1 MQNIWKA
8 SILWFRDFSTYNL
21 PTPNI
26 IDIWVSLYPD
36 LSSSGGIKVKATE
49 DAISKPATTKLT
61 RISLKSLTF
70 FDTDEQPGTAGTVE
84 VGEKL
89 LRLLLQFDEFESFD
103 DKFES
108 FDILWYFHTVK
119 FVTFLQIKKSVAV
132 PVIYWSK

>member
-1 MQNIWKA
+1 M
-8 SILWFRDFSTYNL
+8 
-21 PTPNI
+21 
-26 IDIWVSLYPD
+26 
-36 LSSSGGIKVKATE
+36 KATE

-70 FDTDEQPGTAGTVE
+70 FDTGEQPGTAETVE

-108 FDILWYFHTVK
+108 FDIL
-119 FVTFLQIKKSVAV
+119 
-132 PVIYWSK
+132 